1 MNPITRLFL
10 YMAFSVSVLL
20 SMEIGILTLHILIA
34 ISLLIFKRDQW
45 SEWKNRTRPF
55 WKYFPLTG
63 LIFFVISFLVSDR
76 SISTIIID
84 VILATLRLIVM
95 VSVMTIYTIK
105 SSSQDVMTAFRSI
118 WFKMNLNYRWA
129 EDLLLFFDMTVR
141 FFPTFKE
148 EWRQLERSQKAL
160 SISISE
166 SFLKKVIQVA
176 QFVPDFIILNLN
188 KSESITRV
196 MKMRGYGES
205 IPRSVFP
212 FIKFTFFDL
221 TLVLLIPII
230 LIGVHSIG

>member
-1 MNPITRLFL
+1 
-10 YMAFSVSVLL
+10 MAFSVSVLL

-76 SISTIIID
+76 SISTIIMD
-84 VILATLRLIVM
+84 VTLATLRLIVM
-95 VSVMTIYTIK
+95 VSVMTIYTLK
-105 SSSQDVMTAFRSI
+105 SSSQDVITAFRSI
-118 WFKMNLNYRWA
+118 WFKMNLNYRWV

>member
-1 MNPITRLFL
+1 
-10 YMAFSVSVLL
+10 MAFSVSVLL

-34 ISLLIFKRDQW
+34 ISLLIFERDQW

-76 SISTIIID
+76 SISTIIMD
-84 VILATLRLIVM
+84 VTLATLRLIVM

-105 SSSQDVMTAFRSI
+105 SSSQDVITAFRSI

-196 MKMRGYGES
+196 MEMRGYGKS
-205 IPRSVFP
+205 IPRSVYP
-212 FIKFTFFDL
+212 FIKFTFLDL
-221 TLVLLIPII
+221 TLILLIPII
-230 LIGVHSIG
+230 MIGVHSIG

>member
-1 MNPITRLFL
+1 
-10 YMAFSVSVLL
+10 MAFSVSVLL

-76 SISTIIID
+76 SISTIIMD
-84 VILATLRLIVM
+84 VTLATLRLIVM

-105 SSSQDVMTAFRSI
+105 SSSQDVITAFRSI

>member
-20 SMEIGILTLHILIA
+20 SMEIEILTFHILVA
-34 ISLLIFKRDQW
+34 ISLLIFERDQW

-76 SISTIIID
+76 SISTIIMD
-84 VILATLRLIVM
+84 VTLATLRLIVM
-95 VSVMTIYTIK
+95 VSVMTIYTLK
-105 SSSQDVMTAFRSI
+105 SNSQDVITAIRSI

-160 SISISE
+160 SISISK

-196 MKMRGYGES
+196 MEMRGYGES

>member
-1 MNPITRLFL
+1 
-10 YMAFSVSVLL
+10 MAFSVSVLL

-34 ISLLIFKRDQW
+34 ISLLIFERDQW
-45 SEWKNRTRPF
+45 FEWKNRTRPF

-76 SISTIIID
+76 SISTIIMD
-84 VILATLRLIVM
+84 VTLATLRLIVM
-95 VSVMTIYTIK
+95 VSVMTIYTLK
-105 SSSQDVMTAFRSI
+105 SSSQDVITAFRSI
-118 WFKMNLNYRWA
+118 WFKMNLNYRWV

>member
-1 MNPITRLFL
+1 
-10 YMAFSVSVLL
+10 MAFSVSVLL

-34 ISLLIFKRDQW
+34 ISLLIFERDQW

-76 SISTIIID
+76 SISTIIMD
-84 VILATLRLIVM
+84 VTLATLRLIVM
-95 VSVMTIYTIK
+95 VSVMTIYTLK
-105 SSSQDVMTAFRSI
+105 SSSQDVITAFRSI
-118 WFKMNLNYRWA
+118 WFKMNLNYRWI

-166 SFLKKVIQVA
+166 SYLKKVIQVA

>member
-1 MNPITRLFL
+1 
-10 YMAFSVSVLL
+10 MAFSVSVLL

-34 ISLLIFKRDQW
+34 ISLLIFERDQW

-76 SISTIIID
+76 SISTIIMD
-84 VILATLRLIVM
+84 VTLATLRLIVM
-95 VSVMTIYTIK
+95 VSVMTIYTLK
-105 SSSQDVMTAFRSI
+105 SSSQDVITAFRSI
-118 WFKMNLNYRWA
+118 WFKVNLNYRWV

-160 SISISE
+160 SISISK

-196 MKMRGYGES
+196 MEMRGYGKS
-205 IPRSVFP
+205 IPRSVYP

-221 TLVLLIPII
+221 TLVLLIPIM

>member
-1 MNPITRLFL
+1 
-10 YMAFSVSVLL
+10 MAFSVSVLL

-34 ISLLIFKRDQW
+34 ISLLIFERDQW

-76 SISTIIID
+76 SISTIIMD
-84 VILATLRLIVM
+84 VTLATLRLIVM

-105 SSSQDVMTAFRSI
+105 SSSQDVITAFRSI

-230 LIGVHSIG
+230 MIGVHSIG

>member
-1 MNPITRLFL
+1 
-10 YMAFSVSVLL
+10 MAFSVSVLL

-34 ISLLIFKRDQW
+34 ISLLIFERDQW
-45 SEWKNRTRPF
+45 LEWKIRTRPF

-76 SISTIIID
+76 SISTIIMD
-84 VILATLRLIVM
+84 VTLATLRLIVM
-95 VSVMTIYTIK
+95 VSVMTIYTLK
-105 SSSQDVMTAFRSI
+105 SSSQDVIIAFRSI
-118 WFKMNLNYRWA
+118 WFKMNLNYRWI

-166 SFLKKVIQVA
+166 SYLKKVIQVA

>member
-1 MNPITRLFL
+1 
-10 YMAFSVSVLL
+10 MAFSVSVLL

-34 ISLLIFKRDQW
+34 ISLLIFERDQW

-76 SISTIIID
+76 SISTIIMD
-84 VILATLRLIVM
+84 VTLATLRLIVM

-105 SSSQDVMTAFRSI
+105 SSSQDVITAFRSI
-118 WFKMNLNYRWA
+118 WFKMNLNYRWV

-196 MKMRGYGES
+196 MEMRGYGES

>member
-1 MNPITRLFL
+1 
-10 YMAFSVSVLL
+10 MAFSVSVLL

-34 ISLLIFKRDQW
+34 ISLLIFERDQW

-63 LIFFVISFLVSDR
+63 LIFFIISFLVSDR
-76 SISTIIID
+76 SISTIIMD
-84 VILATLRLIVM
+84 VTLATLRLIVM
-95 VSVMTIYTIK
+95 VSVMTIYTLK
-105 SSSQDVMTAFRSI
+105 SSSQDVITAFRSI
-118 WFKMNLNYRWA
+118 WFKMNLNYRWV

-166 SFLKKVIQVA
+166 SYLKKVIQVA

>member
-1 MNPITRLFL
+1 
-10 YMAFSVSVLL
+10 MAFSVSVLV

-34 ISLLIFKRDQW
+34 ISLLIFERDQW

-63 LIFFVISFLVSDR
+63 LFFFVISFLVSDR
-76 SISTIIID
+76 SISTIIMD
-84 VILATLRLIVM
+84 VTLATLRLIVM
-95 VSVMTIYTIK
+95 VSVMTIYTLK
-105 SSSQDVMTAFRSI
+105 SSSQDVITAFRSI
-118 WFKMNLNYRWA
+118 WFKMNLNYRWV

-166 SFLKKVIQVA
+166 SYLKKVIQVA

>member
-1 MNPITRLFL
+1 
-10 YMAFSVSVLL
+10 MAFSVSVLL

-34 ISLLIFKRDQW
+34 ISLLIFERDQW

-76 SISTIIID
+76 SISTIIMD
-84 VILATLRLIVM
+84 VTLATLRLIVM
-95 VSVMTIYTIK
+95 VSVMTIYTLK
-105 SSSQDVMTAFRSI
+105 SSSQDVITAFRSI
-118 WFKMNLNYRWA
+118 WFKMNLNYRWV

>member
-1 MNPITRLFL
+1 
-10 YMAFSVSVLL
+10 MAFSVSVLL

-34 ISLLIFKRDQW
+34 ISLLIFERDQW

-63 LIFFVISFLVSDR
+63 FIFFLISFLVSDR
-76 SISTIIID
+76 SISTIIMD
-84 VILATLRLIVM
+84 VTLATLRLIVM
-95 VSVMTIYTIK
+95 VSVMTIYTLK
-105 SSSQDVMTAFRSI
+105 SSSQDVITAFRNI
-118 WFKMNLNYRWA
+118 WFKMNLNYRWV
-129 EDLLLFFDMTVR
+129 EDLILFFDMTVR

-166 SFLKKVIQVA
+166 SSLKKVIQVA

-196 MKMRGYGES
+196 MEMRGYGKS

-212 FIKFTFFDL
+212 FIKFTFFDM

>member
-1 MNPITRLFL
+1 
-10 YMAFSVSVLL
+10 MAFSVSVLF

-34 ISLLIFKRDQW
+34 ISLLIFERDQW

-76 SISTIIID
+76 PISTIIMG
-84 VILATLRLIVM
+84 VTLATLRLIVM
-95 VSVMTIYTIK
+95 VSVMTIYTLK
-105 SSSQDVMTAFRSI
+105 SSSQDVITAFRSI
-118 WFKMNLNYRWA
+118 WFKMNLNYRWV

-166 SFLKKVIQVA
+166 SYLKKVIQVA

-230 LIGVHSIG
+230 LIGVHTIG

>member
-1 MNPITRLFL
+1 
-10 YMAFSVSVLL
+10 MAFSVSVLL

-34 ISLLIFKRDQW
+34 ISLLIFERDQW

-76 SISTIIID
+76 SISTIIMD
-84 VILATLRLIVM
+84 VTLATLRLIVM
-95 VSVMTIYTIK
+95 VSVMTIYTLK
-105 SSSQDVMTAFRSI
+105 SSSQDVITAFRSI
-118 WFKMNLNYRWA
+118 WFKMNLNYRWV

-166 SFLKKVIQVA
+166 SYLKKVIQVA

>member
-1 MNPITRLFL
+1 
-10 YMAFSVSVLL
+10 MAFSVSVLL

-34 ISLLIFKRDQW
+34 ISLLIFERDQW

-76 SISTIIID
+76 SISTIIMD
-84 VILATLRLIVM
+84 VTLATLRLIVM
-95 VSVMTIYTIK
+95 VSVMTIYTLK
-105 SSSQDVMTAFRSI
+105 SSSQDVITAFRSI
-118 WFKMNLNYRWA
+118 WFKMNLNYRWV

-196 MKMRGYGES
+196 MEMRGYGES

>member
-1 MNPITRLFL
+1 
-10 YMAFSVSVLL
+10 MAFSVSVLL

-34 ISLLIFKRDQW
+34 ISLLIFERDQW

-76 SISTIIID
+76 SISTIIMD
-84 VILATLRLIVM
+84 VTLATLRLIVM
-95 VSVMTIYTIK
+95 VSVMTIYTLK
-105 SSSQDVMTAFRSI
+105 SSSQDVITAFRSI
-118 WFKMNLNYRWA
+118 WFKMNLNYRWV

-221 TLVLLIPII
+221 TLILLIPII
-230 LIGVHSIG
+230 MIGVHSIG

>member
-1 MNPITRLFL
+1 
-10 YMAFSVSVLL
+10 MAFSISVLL
-20 SMEIGILTLHILIA
+20 SMEIGILTFHILIA
-34 ISLLIFKRDQW
+34 ISLLIFERDQW

-76 SISTIIID
+76 SISTIIMD
-84 VILATLRLIVM
+84 VTLATLRLIVM
-95 VSVMTIYTIK
+95 VSVMTIYTLK
-105 SSSQDVMTAFRSI
+105 SNSQDVITALRSI
-118 WFKMNLNYRWA
+118 WFKMNLNYRWV

-166 SFLKKVIQVA
+166 SSLKKVIQVA

-188 KSESITRV
+188 QSESITQV
-196 MKMRGYGES
+196 MEMRGYGIS

-212 FIKFTFFDL
+212 FIKFTFFDM
-221 TLVLLIPII
+221 TLVLIIPII

>member
-34 ISLLIFKRDQW
+34 ISLLIFERDQW

-76 SISTIIID
+76 SISTIIMD
-84 VILATLRLIVM
+84 VTLATLRLIVM
-95 VSVMTIYTIK
+95 VSVMTIYTLK
-105 SSSQDVMTAFRSI
+105 SSSQDVITAFRSI
-118 WFKMNLNYRWA
+118 WFKMNLNYRWV

-166 SFLKKVIQVA
+166 SYLKKVIQVA

>member
-1 MNPITRLFL
+1 MEKSHPSILEIFPINW
-10 YMAFSVSVLL
+10 A
-20 SMEIGILTLHILIA
+20 H
-34 ISLLIFKRDQW
+34 
-45 SEWKNRTRPF
+45 
-55 WKYFPLTG
+55 
-63 LIFFVISFLVSDR
+63 FFVISFLVSDR
-76 SISTIIID
+76 SISTIIMD
-84 VILATLRLIVM
+84 VTLATLRLIVM
-95 VSVMTIYTIK
+95 VSVMTIYTLK
-105 SSSQDVMTAFRSI
+105 SSSQDVITAFRSI
-118 WFKMNLNYRWA
+118 WFKMNLNYRWV

-196 MKMRGYGES
+196 MEMRGYGES

>member
-10 YMAFSVSVLL
+10 YMAFSVSVLF

-34 ISLLIFKRDQW
+34 ISLLIFERDQW

-76 SISTIIID
+76 PISTIIMG
-84 VILATLRLIVM
+84 VTLATLRLIVM
-95 VSVMTIYTIK
+95 VSVMTIYTLK
-105 SSSQDVMTAFRSI
+105 SSSQDVITAFRSI
-118 WFKMNLNYRWA
+118 WFKMNLNYRWV

-166 SFLKKVIQVA
+166 SYLKKVIQVA

-230 LIGVHSIG
+230 LIGVHTIG

>member
-1 MNPITRLFL
+1 
-10 YMAFSVSVLL
+10 MAFSVSVLL

-34 ISLLIFKRDQW
+34 ISLLIFERDQW

-76 SISTIIID
+76 SISTIIMDIT
-84 VILATLRLIVM
+84 LATLRLIVM
-95 VSVMTIYTIK
+95 VSVMTIYTLK
-105 SSSQDVMTAFRSI
+105 SSSQDVITAFRSI
-118 WFKMNLNYRWA
+118 WFKMNLNYRWV

-166 SFLKKVIQVA
+166 SYLKKVIQVA

>member
-1 MNPITRLFL
+1 
-10 YMAFSVSVLL
+10 MAFSVSVLF

-34 ISLLIFKRDQW
+34 ISLLIFERDQW

-76 SISTIIID
+76 PISTIIMG
-84 VILATLRLIVM
+84 VTLATLRLIVM
-95 VSVMTIYTIK
+95 VSVMTIYTLK
-105 SSSQDVMTAFRSI
+105 SSSQDVITAFRSI
-118 WFKMNLNYRWA
+118 WFKMNLNYRWV

-166 SFLKKVIQVA
+166 SFLKKVLQVA